1 MTEGLTGVN
10 LPSVQLQVAMGI
22 PLYNIP
28 EIRAM
33 YGLGPGNSP
42 IDFLKE
48 QYIYPD
54 RHVIAARITAGD
66 RAHTTPLHPQGVG
79 VFLCG
84 RQWRHPRV
92 RRLTGTPPAPT
103 QPHPTPYTP
112 QIHSLDIPHT
122 LLRYPIC

>member
-66 RAHTTPLHPQGVG
+66 RAHTTPLH
-79 VFLCG
+79 FL
-84 RQWRHPRV
+84 
-92 RRLTGTPPAPT
+92 
-103 QPHPTPYTP
+103 
-112 QIHSLDIPHT
+112 I
-122 LLRYPIC
+122 LL